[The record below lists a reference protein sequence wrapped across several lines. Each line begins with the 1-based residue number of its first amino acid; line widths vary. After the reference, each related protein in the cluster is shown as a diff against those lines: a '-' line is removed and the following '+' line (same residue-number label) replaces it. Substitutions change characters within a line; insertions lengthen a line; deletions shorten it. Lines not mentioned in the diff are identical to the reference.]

1 MASDPDFISR
11 QTRES
16 KRFYLN
22 LNPPPEERLSVVCGG
37 VERMLPDYI
46 VERSGF
52 PYFGIELVTEGHG
65 WLVLEGKRFRL
76 SRGVAFAYGPGI
88 QHRIENAPPGAMRK
102 YYLDI
107 AGSEAQSLV
116 TAAGLL
122 SGKPV
127 ITARVGELTEL
138 WDKIDREAGE
148 NTSFSADICQLITRI
163 LLLKIRQRR
172 ITTGEKSIPKS
183 FQTYEHVRAFI
194 EKHYLDLSTI
204 EEVAQACEVTPI
216 YVSRLFK
223 KHASIGAYQFLIRLR
238 MHHAAELLL
247 HEQMKVKDV
256 AEVMG
261 FADPFQFSRAFKR
274 VYGVAPSKLVSRHES
289 SSLPET
295 R

>member
-1 MASDPDFISR
+1 MGRDPDFISR

-16 KRFYLN
+16 KRFYLD
-22 LNPPPEERLSVVCGG
+22 LNPPPDQRLSVVCGG

-65 WLVLEGKRFRL
+65 WLTLQGKRFRL
-76 SRGVAFAYGPGI
+76 SRGMAFAYGPGI
-88 QHRIENAPPGAMRK
+88 RHRIENAPPGAMRK

-107 AGSEAQSLV
+107 SGWEAKSLV
-116 TAAGLL
+116 AAAGLL
-122 SGKPV
+122 RGKPV
-127 ITARVGELTEL
+127 VTARVGELTEL
-138 WDKIDREAGE
+138 WDTIDREAGE
-148 NTSFSADICQLITRI
+148 NTRFSPEICQLVTRT
-163 LLLKIRQRR
+163 LLMKIRQRQ

-183 FQTYEHVRAFI
+183 FRTYEHVRAFI
-194 EKHYLDLSTI
+194 EKNFLDLTTI
-204 EEVAQACEVTPI
+204 EQVAQACQVTPI
-216 YVSRLFK
+216 YISRLFK

-247 HEQMKVKDV
+247 HEQMKVRDV

-295 R
+295 N